1 VDVVAAGCLS
11 LAILSLGLALRGGS
25 PKRGTSRRLVDRLT
39 AHHRQRLAEAR
50 IAGNPQTYVAMAVL
64 APIGLFAVGWL
75 QSAVLAVVAGVA
87 GLLIPRLYLAWL
99 VHAQSRRSESEAP
112 RLLQAIL
119 SGLTAGSTYL
129 DALRQAR
136 LSCTDPWIREDL
148 DYVIQRFLLDV
159 PLHESL
165 QTVRARVM
173 TRNLGLIWE
182 TLLIGAANQLP
193 TQAARTLFSELS
205 STVQFNVQLANEVR
219 ARSSGQRAQI
229 WLLAV
234 IVPGMY
240 LYLRLMSPQLL
251 SVLDETTVGRYVLFP
266 LAAALEVMGLV
277 LSFRITRFET

>member
-119 SGLTAGSTYL
+119 GGLTAGSTYL

-251 SVLDETTVGRYVLFP
+251 SVLDETTVGRYVLVP

>member
-11 LAILSLGLALRGGS
+11 LAILSLGLGLRGGS
-25 PKRGTSRRLVDRLT
+25 AKRGTSRRLVDRLT

-251 SVLDETTVGRYVLFP
+251 TVLDETTVGRYVLFP

-277 LSFRITRFET
+277 LSFRITRFDT

>member
-1 VDVVAAGCLS
+1 MDVVAAGCLS
-11 LAILSLGLALRGGS
+11 LAILSLGLAFRRGS
-25 PKRGTSRRLVDRLT
+25 PESGRPRRLVERIT
-39 AHHRQRLAEAR
+39 AHHRQKLAEAR
-50 IAGNPQTYVAMAVL
+50 IAGNPQTYVAMAFL
-64 APIGLFAVGWL
+64 APVCLFAVGWL
-75 QSAVLAVVAGVA
+75 QSPVMAVFAGGV
-87 GLLIPRLYLAWL
+87 GLLVPRLYLAWL

-112 RLLQAIL
+112 RLLQAVL

-136 LSCTDPWIREDL
+136 LTCTDPWIREDL

-165 QTVRARVM
+165 QTIRARVM
-173 TRNLGLIWE
+173 TRNLGLVWE
-182 TLLIGAANQLP
+182 TLMICAANQLP
-193 TQAARTLFSELS
+193 TQAARSLFFELS

-251 SVLDETTVGRYVLFP
+251 SVLDETPVGRYVLFP
-266 LAAALEVMGLV
+266 LAAALEVIGVV
-277 LSFRITRFET
+277 LSFRIARFEA

>member
-1 VDVVAAGCLS
+1 VDVIAAGCLS
-11 LAILSLGLALRGGS
+11 LAILSLGLAFRRGSSNGGS
-25 PKRGTSRRLVDRLT
+25 PRRFAERLT

-50 IAGNPQTYVAMAVL
+50 IAGNPQTYVAMAFL
-64 APIGLFAVGWL
+64 APVCLFAIGWL
-75 QSAVLAVVAGVA
+75 QSPVLAVVAGVA
-87 GLLIPRLYLAWL
+87 GLLAPRLYLAWL

-112 RLLQAIL
+112 RLLQALL

-136 LSCTDPWIREDL
+136 LTCTDPWIREDL
-148 DYVIQRFLLDV
+148 EYVIQRFLLDV

-165 QTVRARVM
+165 QAVRARVT

-182 TLLIGAANQLP
+182 TLMICAANQLP
-193 TQAARTLFSELS
+193 TQAARTLFFELS

-251 SVLDETTVGRYVLFP
+251 SVLDETTVGRYILFP
-266 LAAALEVMGLV
+266 LAAALEVIGLA
-277 LSFRITRFET
+277 LSLRIARFEA

>member
-1 VDVVAAGCLS
+1 MDVVAAGCLS
-11 LAILSLGLALRGGS
+11 LAILSLGLALRRGS
-25 PKRGTSRRLVDRLT
+25 PKRGSSHRFVERLIAR
-39 AHHRQRLAEAR
+39 HRQRLAEAR

>member
-1 VDVVAAGCLS
+1 MDVVAAGCLS

-25 PKRGTSRRLVDRLT
+25 PKHGTSRRLVDRLT

>member
-1 VDVVAAGCLS
+1 MDVVAAGCLS

-277 LSFRITRFET
+277 LSFRITRFDT

>member
-39 AHHRQRLAEAR
+39 AHHRQRLTEAR

>member
-1 VDVVAAGCLS
+1 VDVIAAGCLS
-11 LAILSLGLALRGGS
+11 LAILSVGLAVRRGASEGGS
-25 PKRGTSRRLVDRLT
+25 HRRLVERLT
-39 AHHRQRLAEAR
+39 AYYRQRLAAAR
-50 IAGNPQTYVAMAVL
+50 IAGNPQTYVAMAFL
-64 APIGLFAVGWL
+64 APVGLFAVGWL
-75 QSAVLAVVAGVA
+75 QSPVLAVLAGAA
-87 GLLIPRLYLAWL
+87 GLLMPRLYLAWL

-112 RLLQAIL
+112 RLLQAVL

-136 LSCTDPWIREDL
+136 LTCTDPWMREDL
-148 DYVIQRFLLDV
+148 DFVIQRFLLDV

-165 QTVRARVM
+165 QVVRARIM
-173 TRNLGLIWE
+173 TRNLGLVWE
-182 TLLIGAANQLP
+182 TLMICAANQLP
-193 TQAARTLFSELS
+193 TQSARTLFFELS

-266 LAAALEVMGLV
+266 LAAALEVTGIA
-277 LSFRITRFET
+277 LSFRIARFEA

>member
-25 PKRGTSRRLVDRLT
+25 PKHGTSRRLVDRLT